1 MSLHA
6 TQIQVSERV
15 KSLLSK
21 SLKERQLAG
30 HFQKR
35 MSVIYKASF
44 GRLNQDIADDLKCS
58 MVKVRKWRDKWKLHK
73 ETLFKFEAGY
83 DSLSQR
89 GTKQTM

>member
-1 MSLHA
+1 MSRHA
-6 TQIQVSERV
+6 TQIQVSERA

-44 GRLNQDIADDLKCS
+44 GRHNQDIADDLKCS
-58 MVKVRKWRDKWKLHK
+58 VVTVRKWRDKWKLQE
-73 ETLFKFEAGY
+73 ETIQYNHQIALAPVN
-83 DSLSQR
+83 
-89 GTKQTM
+89 